1 MMKLLIKIL
10 FVNTVC
16 KCQKNLRFF
25 QPLPQNDYYYRKTQ
39 FSYNNKHC
47 NKVLSHRNSRWVHEK
62 VCKQKTQVENY
73 QYNKNIN
80 IQNNNNNNNNKT
92 INIYVNG
99 VGHENLKDI
108 PYNDVIKILSN
119 GGSKSIL
126 DYIKSVYFNKD
137 LPENH
142 SFCTTNIKS
151 PYLSVLNNNTK
162 TPELFQKK
170 YYFDELIKKVNDRIK
185 QLYKNYINDTFVT
198 ENKDKIKNML
208 YSNQNFVEK
217 FYGDKI
223 LNSLIKEIEAL
234 TYNYRQTVIDT
245 WNGKNNNYLLI
256 RKINKLIKKIEL
268 NKLPHY
274 ESYEYYK
281 YHLII
286 ENLFKKL
293 EKQIIKYY
301 Y

>member
-1 MMKLLIKIL
+1 MKSNENKY
-10 FVNTVC
+10 VC
-16 KCQKNLRFF
+16 DNCNNEYKTYQSLRNHKNKYHLKNEEVINKNLICKYC
-25 QPLPQNDYYYRKTQ
+25 NKI
-39 FSYNNKHC
+39 FSY
-47 NKVLSHRNSRWVHEK
+47 RNSRWVHEK
-62 VCKQKTQVENY
+62 ACKQNTQVKNY

-80 IQNNNNNNNNKT
+80 IQNN
-92 INIYVNG
+92 
-99 VGHENLKDI
+99 
-108 PYNDVIKILSN
+108 
-119 GGSKSIL
+119 
-126 DYIKSVYFNKD
+126 
-137 LPENH
+137 
-142 SFCTTNIKS
+142 
-151 PYLSVLNNNTK
+151 NNNTK

-268 NKLPHY
+268 NKLPYY

-293 EKQIIKYY
+293 EKQIIK
-301 Y
+301 